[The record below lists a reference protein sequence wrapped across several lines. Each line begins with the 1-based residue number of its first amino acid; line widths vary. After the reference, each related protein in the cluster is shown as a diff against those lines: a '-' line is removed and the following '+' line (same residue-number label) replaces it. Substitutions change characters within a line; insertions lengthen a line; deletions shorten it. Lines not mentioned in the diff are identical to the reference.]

1 MQPKDMFFSNESSYL
16 LALHRAFYSQHLL
29 LQRLLRQ
36 YGSAMEVFAAAA
48 EITAIGQVSRQV
60 ATALANPDWLG
71 VEKDLEW
78 LASSADN
85 FVVALSG
92 SIYPPLLQQ
101 IQDPPAVLFG
111 CGRREALYSRQ
122 VAIVGSRRASVGG
135 RRRAAHLAAELSHS
149 GVAVTSGLAVGIDG
163 SAHES
168 VVSAKGV
175 AVAVLG
181 SGIDNIYPRC
191 HCTLAKRITQSGGV
205 VVSEFATGLKPLP
218 KHFPRRN
225 RIISGLGSA
234 VVVIEAD
241 LDSGSLITARLAAE
255 QGREVLAMPGS
266 PDNPLS
272 RGCHS
277 LLRDGAGLV
286 ESAGDVLD
294 ALGLERPQGV
304 VKPSRSKSR
313 AAHERLPPQLRKL
326 LLEVDYHST
335 SVETLAE
342 RCGLTVAKVSSMLF
356 ALEGGGHVALQLDGS
371 YCRIN

>member
-1 MQPKDMFFSNESSYL
+1 MQPKDLFFSNEASCL
-16 LALHRAFYSQHLL
+16 LALHRAFYRQHLL
-29 LQRLLRQ
+29 LRRLLQQ
-36 YGSAMEVFAAAA
+36 YGSAGEVFAAAP
-48 EITAIGQVSRQV
+48 EILASGQVSKQV
-60 ATALANPDWLG
+60 AAALATPDWQG
-71 VEKDLEW
+71 VEQDLGW
-78 LASSADN
+78 LASSEDN

-92 SIYPPLLQQ
+92 NSYPPLLQQ

-111 CGRREALYSRQ
+111 CGRRQALYSRQ
-122 VAIVGSRRASVGG
+122 VAIVGSRRASLGG
-135 RRRAAHLAAELSHS
+135 RRRAAHLAAELSHN
-149 GVAVTSGLAVGIDG
+149 GLAITSGLAVGIDG

-191 HCTLAKRITQSGGV
+191 HLALAEQIIQSGGV

-218 KHFPRRN
+218 QHFPRRN

-234 VVVIEAD
+234 VVVIEAG
-241 LDSGSLITARLAAE
+241 LASGSLITARLAAE

-286 ESAGDVLD
+286 ENAGDVLD
-294 ALGLERPQGV
+294 ALGLEQPREGA
-304 VKPSRSKSR
+304 KPSCNENDNKSL
-313 AAHERLPPQLRKL
+313 APQLRKL
-326 LLEVDYHST
+326 LFEVDYHST
-335 SVETLAE
+335 SVETMAR
-342 RCGLTVAKVSSMLF
+342 RCGLTVGEVSSMLF
-356 ALEGGGHVALQLDGS
+356 SLEEGGYVALQLDGS
-371 YCRIN
+371 YCRLR